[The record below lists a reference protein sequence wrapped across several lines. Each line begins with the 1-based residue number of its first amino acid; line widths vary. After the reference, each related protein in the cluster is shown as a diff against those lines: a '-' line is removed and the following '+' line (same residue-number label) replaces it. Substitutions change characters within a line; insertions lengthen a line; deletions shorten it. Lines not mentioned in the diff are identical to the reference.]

1 MRISG
6 NEPSLLI
13 LSQTMLFKKLKS
25 DGSKVLKHADAKR
38 DGVINS
44 QITIS
49 INFNTENFDV
59 LYATNQPKLTEALG
73 DSLVHR
79 Q

>member
-44 QITIS
+44 Q
-49 INFNTENFDV
+49 NYYFDQ
-59 LYATNQPKLTEALG
+59 L
-73 DSLVHR
+73 
-79 Q
+79 